1 MICVN
6 VCALIFVNQC
16 VLLCA
21 STIFP
26 SPCKSLQL
34 VQHDNITAGWAL
46 ALELK
51 EVCVRVCVCAHVHT
65 HKFQPVKPS
74 LLKLAITSRDKLLI
88 SLLLGLLGRKQIS
101 PLRIF
106 EDQRQTDEALIC
118 HVLSSVPFNLFVSSP
133 QLSLSF
139 SLSPLSPV
147 SISGFILSFINKQRE
162 AVSAPRTLCYLKLN
176 L

>member
-1 MICVN
+1 MGSGLGVKGS
-6 VCALIFVNQC
+6 
-16 VLLCA
+16 LCA
-21 STIFP
+21 
-26 SPCKSLQL
+26 C
-34 VQHDNITAGWAL
+34 
-46 ALELK
+46 
-51 EVCVRVCVCAHVHT
+51 VCVCAHVHT

-133 QLSLSF
+133 QRSLSF